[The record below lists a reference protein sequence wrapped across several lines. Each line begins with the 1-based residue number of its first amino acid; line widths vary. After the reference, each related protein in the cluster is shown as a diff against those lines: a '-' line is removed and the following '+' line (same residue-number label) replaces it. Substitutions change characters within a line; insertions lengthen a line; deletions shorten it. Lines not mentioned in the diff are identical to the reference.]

1 MNRTDELACL
11 LGSLTRAEIHPPHST
26 NELLAVEAQLKC
38 LANQVRRAITV
49 ARHLSDERENE
60 L

>member
-1 MNRTDELACL
+1 MNAHDELACL
-11 LGSLTRAEIHPPHST
+11 LGSITRSEIHPPNST

-49 ARHLSDERENE
+49 ARQLSDERENV